1 MADKLLS
8 ISLLVSGREDTTEKC
23 LCSLKRLRDELNT
36 EIILVDTG
44 CPDAWQKPLES
55 YADKIVRFTWRND
68 FAKAR
73 NAGLALATGKWFL
86 FLDDDEWFEDATPI
100 IAFFQSGEYKEY
112 QQAVYKAR
120 NYFQLDGSSYVDEW
134 VARMIK
140 LEPDTHFEGSV
151 HESLVPVKGRCK
163 KIDAFVHHYGYAFA
177 NEVDRCAHRER
188 NVQILKKLIETEPNN
203 MKWYLQI
210 LQEYADAS
218 VATELRTYALSAI
231 ELVKN
236 VDESFANQCRGA
248 FYVAALLA
256 DLWLDQ
262 PDQAMADCEAFTQDG
277 RNTYETNYSLYY
289 YWIRA
294 IMQKRDDRDL
304 TPDEENELQERLVA
318 CGNGFV
324 ENCKLHDEQEKSE
337 QDQIIEESIPFVKDV
352 KRADELMRDLQ
363 MKLEN
368 NGEFLL
374 MEDEYWTYG
383 KAHILPLEQTLLEL
397 PFSQWMAQV
406 MVLKAYNSEELWD
419 KIRMHLIELQTQENI
434 RYDYFH
440 AKAVNSV
447 ITGCANGKSYD
458 ELEQYLWEY
467 ATCNLKFAQWVY
479 TDEAFTGEMEMVEE
493 SCRGA
498 VWIQRALAHEK
509 TDWNGRLENLKQAAI
524 AWPALGETV
533 KVFAQLI
540 GQQQEKLGK
549 QQAEDELEKMASEV
563 KQQVITLTEGGLY
576 EQALEIVKQLR
587 RMMPDDED
595 FIYLE
600 TELEKR
606 LA

>member
-55 YADKIVRFTWRND
+55 YADKIVRFTWCND

-86 FLDDDEWFEDATPI
+86 FLDDDEWFEDVTPI

-440 AKAVNSV
+440 AKAVNSM

-600 TELEKR
+600 TELEKQ

>member
-55 YADKIVRFTWRND
+55 YADKIVRFTWCND

-600 TELEKR
+600 TELEKQ